1 MAHAADI
8 LLDMDLDR
16 ETITETSASF
26 RRSSS
31 GPVELYGHE
40 FTVPAPGR
48 VAQGGSIGWKD
59 SPLSSATSPILP
71 GACVFSKPPS
81 RGSHRSG
88 LPSPGGPTG
97 GLTRTCL
104 PGHIPG
110 S

>member
-1 MAHAADI
+1 MAPAADI
-8 LLDMDLDR
+8 LLDMDFDR
-16 ETITETSASF
+16 ETITDMSASS
-26 RRSSS
+26 RGSS
-31 GPVELYGHE
+31 GGPVLPYGHA
-40 FTVPAPGR
+40 FTVPAPQL
-48 VAQGGSIGWKD
+48 VAHGGSIGWKD
-59 SPLSSATSPILP
+59 SLLSSAPSPIFP
-71 GACVFSKPPS
+71 GACALSKPPS